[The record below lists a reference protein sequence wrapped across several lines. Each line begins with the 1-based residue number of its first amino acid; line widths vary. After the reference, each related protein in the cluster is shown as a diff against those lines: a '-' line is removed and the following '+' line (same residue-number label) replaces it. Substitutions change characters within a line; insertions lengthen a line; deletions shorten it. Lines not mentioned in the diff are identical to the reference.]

1 MELAEILARIEGRL
15 STVGLSASKA
25 SRQAGKP
32 DAIRN
37 MQRVVREG
45 RQGSV
50 TVETISAL
58 APVLRTTTEWLLTGQ
73 GKQEADELLELLPA
87 DKLNPLTDVEVTTS
101 MAWAFRALEDAITE
115 AEARILAR
123 AIVRAIR
130 MPVTAEADKRALI
143 ETAVRLFSARQKG

>member
-1 MELAEILARIEGRL
+1 MKLPEILARIENRL
-15 STVGLSASKA
+15 SAVGLSASRASQKA
-25 SRQAGKP
+25 GRP

-37 MQRVVREG
+37 MQRAIREG

-87 DKLNPLTDVEVTTS
+87 DKLNPLADAEVTTS
-101 MAWAFRALEDAITE
+101 IAWAFEALVEGMPE

-130 MPVTAEADKRALI
+130 MPATAESEKRRLI
-143 ETAVRLFSARQKG
+143 ETAVRLFGARQK